1 MPDLFKKELELFFE
15 KVVFHYLGNIQVFH
29 QIERFLMEKLLL
41 ESLIEILNEDYAFE
55 KIYRNYDCSIY
66 GLNVISILFSIV
78 GVSVNAIMYR
88 FMRKSS
94 FIIQWPFPI
103 IRRSWRKLHVKEYKW
118 RWWPS
123 HCRIFSC

>member
-1 MPDLFKKELELFFE
+1 MSIFLTIAKNMPELFKKELELFFE

-29 QIERFLMEKLLL
+29 QLERFLMEKLLL

-78 GVSVNAIMYR
+78 GVIV
-88 FMRKSS
+88 
-94 FIIQWPFPI
+94 II
-103 IRRSWRKLHVKEYKW
+103 
-118 RWWPS
+118 
-123 HCRIFSC
+123 